1 MFFNRIIRRNK
12 AVGKVAKTCWVRQN
26 QVNREFAF
34 NKTYVNKRITWAPS
48 KSFQTSK
55 YNLKRYTTNNTQRA
69 IAAQERTADAQK
81 RLGDALERIADA
93 QEKEV
98 INGMNAQERFAD
110 AQERIADAQEKEV
123 INGMNIKTSIDDH
136 SDHLGWML
144 VMVCLNIGVGSV
156 AIIAALWE

>member
-1 MFFNRIIRRNK
+1 MFFNRIIRRNT

-34 NKTYVNKRITWAPS
+34 NKTYMNKRITWAPS

-69 IAAQERTADAQK
+69 IAAQER
-81 RLGDALERIADA
+81 IAD
-93 QEKEV
+93 
-98 INGMNAQERFAD
+98 AQERFAD

-136 SDHLGWML
+136 SDHVGWML
-144 VMVCLNIGVGSV
+144 VMVCLNIGVASAAMSI
-156 AIIAALWE
+156 AILVITAG

>member
-1 MFFNRIIRRNK
+1 MFFNRIIRRNT

-55 YNLKRYTTNNTQRA
+55 YSLKRYTTNNTQRA
-69 IAAQERTADAQK
+69 IAAQER
-81 RLGDALERIADA
+81 IAD
-93 QEKEV
+93 
-98 INGMNAQERFAD
+98 AQERFAD

-123 INGMNIKTSIDDH
+123 INGMNINTSINNQTKA
-136 SDHLGWML
+136 LAWML
-144 VMVCLNIGVGSV
+144 SLVCLNIV
-156 AIIAALWE
+156 IAGINAGK

>member
-1 MFFNRIIRRNK
+1 MFFNRIIRRNT

-69 IAAQERTADAQK
+69 IAAQER
-81 RLGDALERIADA
+81 IAD
-93 QEKEV
+93 
-98 INGMNAQERFAD
+98 AQERFAD
-110 AQERIADAQEKEV
+110 AQERIADAQKKEV
-123 INGMNIKTSIDDH
+123 INGMNINTSIH
-136 SDHLGWML
+136 QTKHLAWML
-144 VMVCLNIGVGSV
+144 SLVCLNIV
-156 AIIAALWE
+156 IAGINAGK